1 MYDAGEYEAT
11 VTGQAMSYTKNN
23 NPQVEVICA
32 LKGCTDENGNQVTR
46 TVYMPLTEKTV
57 KNVADELE
65 RVFGYVPEKWSHLS
79 PDNSPF
85 VKLSGDVVL
94 YCKHEEYQGAIKE
107 RWSFSDPSRGRRP
120 APEPDQLRSLDA
132 MFGSALTGKKK
143 PPKAVNGAPAAK
155 AETANNDADIP
166 F

>member
-1 MYDAGEYEAT
+1 MLDAGEYEAT
-11 VTGQAMSYTKNN
+11 VTGQSLSYTKNN
-23 NPQVEVICA
+23 NPQVEVICT
-32 LKGCTDENGNQVTR
+32 LKGFINDDGNQVTR

-94 YCKHEEYQGAIKE
+94 YCKHEEYQGNVKE

-132 MFGSALTGKKK
+132 MFGSALSGKKK
-143 PPKAVNGAPAAK
+143 PPKAASVAPAPPRA
-155 AETANNDADIP
+155 AANNDADIP